1 MQPTTA
7 QLRTAIEVL
16 RMLGERI
23 TKNATD
29 SVMLW
34 GEELLGQSEAKSIE
48 QNTQIQTIVG
58 DLEQWRTELVQQR
71 RQHVAHHI

>member
-16 RMLGERI
+16 GMLGEHI
-23 TKNATD
+23 AKSAAD

-34 GEELLGQSEAKSIE
+34 GDENPGQTEAKSIE
-48 QNTQIQTIVG
+48 QNSRIQTVVA
-58 DLEQWRTELVQQR
+58 DLKQWRNELVQKR
-71 RQHVAHHI
+71 RQHVSHQI